1 MLLAVSPLWVPA
13 IAFDPLPPRTPPR
26 RVLVHNQWDR
36 VMPYAEALAWQR
48 ELHGE
53 RVQLIRDGKPPLP
66 DALLLMQH
74 PPVLTLGTARCA
86 PLAAAPASI
95 FQSTPSPL
103 TCAAP
108 T

>member
-1 MLLAVSPLWVPA
+1 MLLAVSPLWAPA

-26 RVLVHNQWDR
+26 RVLVHNQWAR

-86 PLAAAPASI
+86 PLGSSPR
-95 FQSTPSPL
+95 PSSNPRPL
-103 TCAAP
+103 P
-108 T
+108 